1 MSGYAGFSSV
11 KQAHV
16 LAALRATY
24 PEIRVK
30 GWKAVVI
37 KDLPLQD
44 TEFDSAEEFAE
55 MVMAVPFIPDG
66 FVVEPEPR
74 DLVFFE
80 VEVTHPMSADK
91 LRAYGKLAIDMAA
104 FDVNF
109 AVLVYNK
116 YGHCSAVDLVPYY
129 GDWLATEFP
138 EMKT

>member
-1 MSGYAGFSSV
+1 MSGYAGFSNV
-11 KQAHV
+11 KQAQV

-24 PEIRVK
+24 PEIRVN
-30 GWKAVVI
+30 GWKSAVI
-37 KDLPLQD
+37 KDLPPLD
-44 TEFDSAEEFAE
+44 TEFDSVEEFAQ

-66 FVVEPEPR
+66 FVIESEPR

-91 LRAYGKLAIDMAA
+91 LRNYGKLAIDMAA

-116 YGHCSAVDLVPYY
+116 YGHCNVVDLVPYY
-129 GDWLATEFP
+129 GDWLTTVFP